1 MMFVWP
7 LKTTVVAQAVPIVT
21 RVGLSVFVFL
31 VLRSTLFIACR
42 TMSLLLVGTMWLTRL
57 SCMFGLFGEMLNF
70 SFSLLWK
77 TVFSFLL
84 NQVGRITFRNWNQKY
99 IISFLNCP
107 ISIKFGAFLVWR
119 VLILNI
125 KFRQNWTI
133 FGPYFCQGAL
143 PGRRPVLKFWH
154 FFHLAKIFTC

>member
-84 NQVGRITFRNWNQKY
+84 NQVGRITFRNWNQRSTGWPKSKVADSNGTFVY
-99 IISFLNCP
+99 II
-107 ISIKFGAFLVWR
+107 ISCLF
-119 VLILNI
+119 
-125 KFRQNWTI
+125 TI
-133 FGPYFCQGAL
+133 FKINVHL
-143 PGRRPVLKFWH
+143 PNTFWLYQH
-154 FFHLAKIFTC
+154 GVKNVPFQFYSHLLLTTIKRNTL